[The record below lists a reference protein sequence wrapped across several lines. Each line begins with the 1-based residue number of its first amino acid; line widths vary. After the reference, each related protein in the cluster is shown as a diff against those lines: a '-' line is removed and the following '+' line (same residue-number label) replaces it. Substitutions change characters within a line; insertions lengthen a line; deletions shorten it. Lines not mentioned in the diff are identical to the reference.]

1 MEDGISPLGANNV
14 LARGRGHLFP
24 RHGPRPTRAR
34 ARGQRVNQFF
44 FPNDLFL
51 PGFAWH
57 TLEPVAEN
65 RPVCCAHGPRD
76 FADVGRVQY
85 LTVLPYSS
93 ARLHTE

>member
-1 MEDGISPLGANNV
+1 MCLRVGVAIFSPAM
-14 LARGRGHLFP
+14 GRAP
-24 RHGPRPTRAR
+24 HGLVRE
-34 ARGQRVNQFF
+34 VNLSTNFF
-44 FPNDLFL
+44 SPMICFCPPLH
-51 PGFAWH
+51 GT